1 MPDIF
6 ITQHLDEPHYI
17 YSAWRTYTNK
27 YLFYP
32 VQGLIFSVTHYF
44 SEQKQLEAID
54 RLLDAYPHILKENG
68 IDYTNTLIG
77 IGKGKRNNVYT
88 LATLVSGPTC
98 YTSGPMAEQELINE
112 YAKLAAEHHAKAVF
126 MEKI

>member
-6 ITQHLDEPHYI
+6 ITDHLDEPHYLF
-17 YSAWRTYTNK
+17 SAWRTYTNK

-32 VQGLIFSVTHYF
+32 VKGLLFSVTHYL

-54 RLLDAYPHILKENG
+54 RLLDAYPEILKQNDA
-68 IDYTNTLIG
+68 DYSNTLMG
-77 IGKGKRNNVYT
+77 VGKGKRNNVYT
-88 LATLVSGPTC
+88 LATLVTAN
-98 YTSGPMAEQELINE
+98 TDDQDLIND

-126 MEKI
+126 MKKI

>member
-6 ITQHLDEPHYI
+6 ITSHLDEPHYL

-32 VQGLIFSVTHYF
+32 VQGLIFSVTHYLT
-44 SEQKQLEAID
+44 EKKQLEAID
-54 RLLDAYPHILKENG
+54 RLLDAYPHILKEN
-68 IDYTNTLIG
+68 DADFASTLMG

-88 LATLVSGPTC
+88 LATLVSANTDD
-98 YTSGPMAEQELINE
+98 QNLINE

-126 MEKI
+126 MQKV

>member
-17 YSAWRTYTNK
+17 YSAWRKYTNK

-32 VQGLIFSVTHYF
+32 VHGLIFSVTHYPT
-44 SEQKQLEAID
+44 EKKQLEAID
-54 RLLDAYPHILKENG
+54 RLLDAYPHILKEINA
-68 IDYTNTLIG
+68 DFDSTLMG
-77 IGKGKRNNVYT
+77 IGTGKRNNVYT
-88 LATLVSGPTC
+88 LATLVSGPTSN
-98 YTSGPMAEQELINE
+98 TSGPMAEQDLINE

-126 MEKI
+126 MQKI